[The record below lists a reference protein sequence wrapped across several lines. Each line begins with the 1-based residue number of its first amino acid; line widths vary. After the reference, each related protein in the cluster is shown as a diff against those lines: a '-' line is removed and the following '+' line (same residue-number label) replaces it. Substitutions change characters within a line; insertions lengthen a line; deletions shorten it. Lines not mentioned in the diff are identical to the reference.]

1 MKEVMSLFED
11 GKAGQILIDNRP
23 FTVYPLKEDLY
34 LSFFYTVVYS
44 LPGAQKILNKY
55 HKSVL

>member
-1 MKEVMSLFED
+1 MSLFED

-34 LSFFYTVVYS
+34 CLSF
-44 LPGAQKILNKY
+44 IL
-55 HKSVL
+55 